1 MVNNWTTAKDKQ
13 KYNKKHSKQKWKT
26 ENKTQNKETKQRSR
40 MMSMKVSARAGD
52 NLHGVGTRGRR
63 LRRHDRLG
71 VGHDSQ
77 SLQNNDAIHL
87 WRQHSSRKM
96 HAGVDTSRLVSS
108 GLVLDAR
115 AAVSVS
121 RELCGDVF
129 GLHNYWF
136 LVGLS
141 SSSRLLSEQQQFDES
156 SRVTSRRKSY
166 SRRYSIHVQIS
177 TETCHNYQR
186 FLLAWR
192 QRSRRGY
199 CEGRH
204 DARNQWS
211 FYNRSRLTL
220 VGGGWKNLSR

>member
-1 MVNNWTTAKDKQ
+1 
-13 KYNKKHSKQKWKT
+13 
-26 ENKTQNKETKQRSR
+26 
-40 MMSMKVSARAGD
+40 MSMKVSARAGN

-108 GLVLDAR
+108 RLVWCLM
-115 AAVSVS
+115 
-121 RELCGDVF
+121 REQQWVCRGSFVVM
-129 GLHNYWF
+129 F
-136 LVGLS
+136 LVCTTIDFFLFCQASLDFLANS
-141 SSSRLLSEQQQFDES
+141 SSLFDES
-156 SRVTSRRKSY
+156 SRVTSRRTRY
-166 SRRYSIHVQIS
+166 SRRYSIHEQIS

-204 DARNQWS
+204 DAKNRWS
-211 FYNRSRLTL
+211 FYNRRRLTL